1 MEHDTICEVGCF
13 MSCCAM
19 ALNYYKISVDQQT
32 TTPGTLNTWLRNN
45 GGYLKN
51 DGLIENVLQKLQNVK
66 YIGMSYYTV
75 VLHGGHSLIG

>member
-1 MEHDTICEVGCF
+1 MEHDTICEVGCL

-32 TTPGTLNTWLRNN
+32 TTPGTLNTWLRKN

-51 DGLIENVLQKLQNVK
+51 DDLVENVLQKLQNVK
-66 YIGMSYYTV
+66 YIGMLYYILLV
-75 VLHGGHSLIG
+75 